1 MAIARLARGG
11 GEIRITQHVAG
22 TRIVPVFD
30 GVRET
35 MIGQASKDGFAHF
48 RGGPDVVIAPG
59 DEHDR
64 TANLL
69 DGNCGARNSIT
80 IAQPR
85 EKQVA
90 KHYWPSRHSHWQ
102 GRTPHETA
110 ERKRHEGHRLAAPSP
125 GGDNFACYFVAT
137 TGGPRDAAGCI
148 GDDGANLRKLCAKQ

>member
-30 GVRET
+30 GVREA

-69 DGNCGARNSIT
+69 DGNCGARDSIK

-90 KHYWPSRHSHWQ
+90 KHYWPPRHGHWQ
-102 GRTPHETA
+102 GRTQHETA
-110 ERKRHEGHRLAAPSP
+110 ERKRHERHRLAAPSP
-125 GGDNFACYFVAT
+125 GGGRFVWFFFWAT
-137 TGGPRDAAGCI
+137 PRPPRA
-148 GDDGANLRKLCAKQ
+148 